1 MHCTITTGSVMA
13 TDKEIIMKTTI
24 PKLRRTL
31 RKVIKEVAYD
41 SSRDQEH
48 LQGLEDWIF
57 QATEDEMEES
67 YDRTIDSY
75 LEACLDDGETIDREQ
90 VAAYLEELLENSDG
104 VDMEGELVIHLD
116 ALEDRDEP

>member
-1 MHCTITTGSVMA
+1 MR
-13 TDKEIIMKTTI
+13 TTI

-31 RKVIKEVAYD
+31 RKVIKEMAYD

-48 LQGLEDWIF
+48 LKGLEDWIF
-57 QATEDEMEES
+57 QATEDGMEES

-75 LEACLDDGETIDREQ
+75 LEACFDDGETIDREQ
-90 VAAYLEELLENSDG
+90 VAAYLEELLQNSDG

-116 ALEDRDEP
+116 ALEGR